1 MKLKKAQKIV
11 VYIFGGLVALILIA
25 IFSINYIVGN
35 IIETKIFDALN
46 KHESADYHVDLR
58 KVNVNILTGNI
69 NLKDI
74 KINPDSSFITR
85 LKEGK
90 TDQSVAIE
98 LFIPTF
104 RLGGIGLFKAI
115 TNKDININKIL
126 LKRAEFRLII
136 GDNSKERKEV
146 DTKKEFNIDSIYM
159 KGIDGISIGK
169 IEFLNCRFEIYD
181 LIKDQ
186 SIIKN
191 NDLRFELKDFY
202 LKELDGDNDYF
213 SLHLDHLECELLKE
227 EFIVPGG
234 NYILTFDR
242 FYFDLYDSTLE
253 IDKLE
258 YKPTYKDKY
267 ELAKKLKFTSEI
279 YDISINK
286 IRLSGFDSESIISD
300 GVYIID
306 SVIIDGMNMDL
317 LMDKRL
323 PFNENKEPKL
333 PHQALKQ
340 MRIPLYINKIEIK
353 NSKLVY
359 QEKYEGSDELMTAIM
374 ADLNVQFRF
383 VTSVEDSISTKK
395 SMTVNLQ
402 SNFMEKIP
410 FTINFDFPLYNKADT
425 FYFSGHLASAEMQEF
440 NKAAFPAMGIKF
452 INGNLKEINFSGSAN
467 AKYSNGEMT
476 MLYSELE
483 AEVVKKDPEKDK
495 NKFLSWLANT
505 VVHAFNPGK
514 NNKLRTASMGFER
527 VSYKGFG
534 NFVWKTL
541 QTGIVTTITPTGKK
555 VKTSNVDGINSSDDP
570 DSNETLSKKEERKK
584 AREEKRGEKKDHN

>member
-11 VYIFGGLVALILIA
+11 VYIFGGILALILIA

-46 KHESADYHVDLR
+46 KHESANYHVELR

-90 TDQSVAIE
+90 TDQSMAIE

-126 LKRAEFRLII
+126 LKSAEFRLII
-136 GDNSKERKEV
+136 GEKSKGRKEV
-146 DTKKEFNIDSIYM
+146 DIKKEFNIDSIYM
-159 KGIDGISIGK
+159 KGLDGIGIGK
-169 IEFLNCRFEIYD
+169 IEFLKCKFEIYD

-213 SLHLDHLECELLKE
+213 RLQLDHLECELLKE
-227 EFIVPGG
+227 EFVVPGG
-234 NYILTFDR
+234 NYILNFDR
-242 FYFDLYDSTLE
+242 LYFDLSDSILE

-258 YKPTYKDKY
+258 FKPAYKDKY

-279 YDISINK
+279 YDISINRIKVSAFDIEK
-286 IRLSGFDSESIISD
+286 IIAD

-306 SVIIDGMNMDL
+306 GVVIDGISLDI

-323 PFNENKEPKL
+323 PFNENKTPKL

-340 MRIPLYINKIEIK
+340 MRLPLYINKLEIK

-359 QEKYEGSDELMTAIM
+359 QEKYEDSDELMTAIM
-374 ADLNVQFRF
+374 ADLNVQVHFA
-383 VTSVEDSISTKK
+383 TSIEDSISTKK

-410 FTINFDFPLYNKADT
+410 FSINFDFPLFNKADT

-440 NKAAFPAMGIKF
+440 NKAAFPAMGVKF
-452 INGNLKEINFSGSAN
+452 VKGDLKEITFSGSAN
-467 AKYSNGEMT
+467 DKYSKGEMT
-476 MLYSELE
+476 MLYANLE
-483 AEVVKKDPEKDK
+483 AEVDKKDPEKDK
-495 NKFLSWLANT
+495 NKFLSWVANT
-505 VVHAFNPGK
+505 VVHTSNPGS
-514 NNKLRTASMGFER
+514 NNKLRTASMEFER
-527 VSYKGFG
+527 VPYKGFG

-541 QTGIVTTITPTGKK
+541 QSGIVATVTPTGKK
-555 VKTSNVDGINSSDDP
+555 TRTSSATSSDNAADVRKE
-570 DSNETLSKKEERKK
+570 DKVSKKETRKAK
-584 AREEKRGEKKDHN
+584 REEKKKK